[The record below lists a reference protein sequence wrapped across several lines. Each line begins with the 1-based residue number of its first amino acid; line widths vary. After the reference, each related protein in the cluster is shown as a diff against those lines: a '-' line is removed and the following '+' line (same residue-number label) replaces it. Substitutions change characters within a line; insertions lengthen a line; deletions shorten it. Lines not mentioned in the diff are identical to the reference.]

1 MRGAPIRPPLRPSAW
16 LLLARR
22 SRDAWLLAAGTFLLA
37 ASFASFFGW
46 NQLRVDA
53 TAYWQAGMHL
63 RTGQPLYAL
72 VAVPALEKAYLYPP
86 AFAAAFAPLTA
97 LPPLWGYAC
106 WMALEVVLA
115 IALARTGA
123 TLAGLAPQDT
133 EARRTALA
141 LALAAGIVPVYDNL
155 AEGQV
160 NLLVAW
166 LSCVAVLESERG
178 RDRRA
183 AFALAAAVHIKIVP
197 IVLAA
202 AFAVWR
208 RSGVVRWLTL
218 ALVAVGLLPLAWRI
232 TTMGVGPG
240 ASAFGRDYVDFW
252 HAILWPAAS
261 ADHVA
266 GVEQLFA
273 PNFSLRATLS
283 RLFVEGTA
291 LSPFP
296 GQAARRGPL
305 LLALPPPLVHA
316 TSIGLGLGGITAAL
330 WTCQWSGDDRRRR
343 VAAAGLLLLAGALA
357 APSFWEH
364 HFVALA
370 LAAAGLWSVLVA
382 RNRYAR
388 LRGWVCL
395 VAPLVATITIPFFV
409 ALFSA
414 GFESTF
420 YLALREYGFPT
431 AAAVNVLVVGIAVTL
446 HPQNVDVRQGP
457 FGCSH

>member
-1 MRGAPIRPPLRPSAW
+1 
-16 LLLARR
+16 LA
-22 SRDAWLLAAGTFLLA
+22 S
-37 ASFASFFGW
+37 SFASFFGW

-53 TAYWQAGMHL
+53 TAYWQAGVHL
-63 RTGQPLYAL
+63 RTGQPLYTL

-97 LPPLWGYAC
+97 LPPRWGYAC
-106 WMALEVVLA
+106 WMALEVVFA
-115 IALARTGA
+115 VALARTA
-123 TLAGLAPQDT
+123 AALAGIAPQDT

-155 AEGQV
+155 AEGQA

-166 LSCVAVLESERG
+166 LSCVAVLEAERG
-178 RDRRA
+178 RDCRA

-197 IVLAA
+197 IALAG
-202 AFAVWR
+202 AFAVRR
-208 RSGVVRWLTL
+208 RSGIVRWLTL
-218 ALVAVGLLPLAWRI
+218 ALVALGLLPLAWRVA
-232 TTMGVGPG
+232 TMGMGPG
-240 ASAFGRDYVDFW
+240 TGAFGRDYVDFW

-316 TSIGLGLGGITAAL
+316 ASIGLGLGGIAAAL
-330 WTCQWSGDDRRRR
+330 WTCQRSADDRRRI
-343 VAAAGLLLLAGALA
+343 AAAGLLLLAGALA

-370 LAAAGLWSVLVA
+370 LAVAGLWSVLAA
-382 RNRYAR
+382 RSRYAR
-388 LRGWVCL
+388 LGIWVCL
-395 VAPLVATITIPFFV
+395 LAPLVATITVPFFV

-414 GFESTF
+414 GFGSTF

-431 AAAVNVLVVGIAVTL
+431 AAAVNVLAVGIAVTI
-446 HPQNVDVRQGP
+446 HPQNVDLRKGP
-457 FGCSH
+457 FSC

>member
-1 MRGAPIRPPLRPSAW
+1 L
-16 LLLARR
+16 
-22 SRDAWLLAAGTFLLA
+22 RDAWLLSAVTFLSA
-37 ASFASFFGW
+37 ASFASFFRW

-53 TAYWQAGMHL
+53 TAYWQAGVHL
-63 RTGQPLYAL
+63 RTGQPLYTLA
-72 VAVPALEKAYLYPP
+72 AVPALEKAYLYPP

-97 LPPLWGYAC
+97 LPALWGYAC
-106 WMALEVVLA
+106 WMALEVAFA
-115 IALARTGA
+115 IALARTA
-123 TLAGLAPQDT
+123 ASLAGLAPRDT

-141 LALAAGIVPVYDNL
+141 LALAAGIVPVYDNF

-166 LSCVAVLESERG
+166 LSCVAVLEAERG
-178 RDRRA
+178 RHRRA

-197 IVLAA
+197 IVLAG

-208 RSGVVRWLTL
+208 RSRVVRWLIL
-218 ALVAVGLLPLAWRI
+218 ALVALGLLPLAWRV

-240 ASAFGRDYVDFW
+240 TGAVGRDYVDFW
-252 HAILWPAAS
+252 RAILWPAAS

-296 GQAARRGPL
+296 GLATRRGPL
-305 LLALPPPLVHA
+305 LLALPPPVVHA
-316 TSIGLGLGGITAAL
+316 ASMGLGLGGIAAAL
-330 WTCQWSGDDRRRR
+330 WTCHRSGDDPRRR

-364 HFVALA
+364 HFVVLA
-370 LAAAGLWSVLVA
+370 LPAAGLWSVLAA
-382 RNRYAR
+382 RSSSAR
-388 LRGWVCL
+388 LSIWVCL
-395 VAPLVATITIPFFV
+395 LVPLAATITVPFFV

-414 GFESTF
+414 GFESSL
-420 YLALREYGFPT
+420 YLALREYGFPI
-431 AAAVNVLVVGIAVTL
+431 AAAVTVLVVGIAVTI
-446 HPQNVDVRQGP
+446 HPQSAITREGA
-457 FGCSH
+457 

>member
-1 MRGAPIRPPLRPSAW
+1 MRGAPTRPPLRPSAL

-63 RTGQPLYAL
+63 RTGQPLYSL

-106 WMALEVVLA
+106 WMALEVVFA
-115 IALARTGA
+115 VALARTA
-123 TLAGLAPQDT
+123 AALAGIAPQDT

-166 LSCVAVLESERG
+166 LSCVAVLEAERG

-197 IVLAA
+197 IVLAG

-208 RSGVVRWLTL
+208 RSGVVRWFTL
-218 ALVAVGLLPLAWRI
+218 ALVALGLLPLAWRVA
-232 TTMGVGPG
+232 TMGMGPG
-240 ASAFGRDYVDFW
+240 TGAFGRDYVDFW

-330 WTCQWSGDDRRRR
+330 WTCQRSGDDRRRR

-364 HFVALA
+364 HFVTLA
-370 LAAAGLWSVLVA
+370 LAGAGLWSVLAA
-382 RNRYAR
+382 RSRYAR
-388 LRGWVCL
+388 LRSWVCL
-395 VAPLVATITIPFFV
+395 LAPLVATITVPFFV

-414 GFESTF
+414 GFEGTF

-431 AAAVNVLVVGIAVTL
+431 AAAVNVLVLGIVETIRL
-446 HPQNVDVRQGP
+446 QSVNSSKGP
-457 FGCSH
+457 LGCSD

>member
-1 MRGAPIRPPLRPSAW
+1 MTLSAS

-22 SRDAWLLAAGTFLLA
+22 LRDAWVVAAAAFLLA

-46 NQLRVDA
+46 NQLRIDA
-53 TAYWQAGMHL
+53 TAYWQAGIHV

-72 VAVPALEKAYLYPP
+72 VTVPALEKAYLYPP

-97 LPPLWGYAC
+97 LPPVWGYAG
-106 WMALEVVLA
+106 WMALEVVFA

-123 TLAGLAPQDT
+123 ALAGLAPADT
-133 EARRTALA
+133 EGRRTALA

-160 NLLVAW
+160 NVLVTW
-166 LSCVAVLESERG
+166 LSCVSVLEAERG
-178 RDRRA
+178 RHRRA
-183 AFALAAAVHIKIVP
+183 AFALAAAVHIKLVP
-197 IVLAA
+197 IVLAG

-208 RSGVVRWLTL
+208 RSGVVRWLIL
-218 ALVAVGLLPLAWRI
+218 ALVALGLLPLAWRV
-232 TTMGVGPG
+232 TTLGVGPG
-240 ASAFGRDYVDFW
+240 TAAFGRDYLDFW

-261 ADHVA
+261 AQQVA

-273 PNFSLRATLS
+273 PNFSFHGTLS

-296 GQAARRGPL
+296 SLAARRGPL

-316 TSIGLGLGGITAAL
+316 ASMGLGLAGIAAAL
-330 WTCQWSGDDRRRR
+330 WTCQRSADDRRRR

-357 APSFWEH
+357 GPSFWEH
-364 HFVALA
+364 HFVALT
-370 LAAAGLWSVLVA
+370 LAGAGLWPVLA
-382 RNRYAR
+382 GRSGYAR
-388 LRGWVCL
+388 LSTWVCV
-395 VAPLVATITIPFFV
+395 VAPLAATITVPFFV

-431 AAAVNVLVVGIAVTL
+431 AAAVNVLVVGIAVTI
-446 HPQNVDVRQGP
+446 PSRRGESNPRPRDNGGGTPSDQA
-457 FGCSH
+457 

>member
-1 MRGAPIRPPLRPSAW
+1 
-16 LLLARR
+16 
-22 SRDAWLLAAGTFLLA
+22 
-37 ASFASFFGW
+37 
-46 NQLRVDA
+46 
-53 TAYWQAGMHL
+53 
-63 RTGQPLYAL
+63 
-72 VAVPALEKAYLYPP
+72 
-86 AFAAAFAPLTA
+86 
-97 LPPLWGYAC
+97 
-106 WMALEVVLA
+106 
-115 IALARTGA
+115 
-123 TLAGLAPQDT
+123 
-133 EARRTALA
+133 
-141 LALAAGIVPVYDNL
+141 
-155 AEGQV
+155 
-160 NLLVAW
+160 LVAW

-197 IVLAA
+197 IVLAG

-218 ALVAVGLLPLAWRI
+218 ALVALGLLPLAWRV

-240 ASAFGRDYVDFW
+240 TGAFRRDYVDFW

-261 ADHVA
+261 ADQVA

-296 GQAARRGPL
+296 GLAARRGPL
-305 LLALPPPLVHA
+305 LLALPPRLVHA
-316 TSIGLGLGGITAAL
+316 VSTGLGLGGIAAAL
-330 WTCQWSGDDRRRR
+330 WTCYRSGDDGRRR

-357 APSFWEH
+357 GPSFWEH

-370 LAAAGLWSVLVA
+370 LAGAGLWSVLAV
-382 RNRYAR
+382 RSRDAR
-388 LRGWVCL
+388 LCTWVCL
-395 VAPLVATITIPFFV
+395 LAPLVATTTVPFFV
-409 ALFSA
+409 ALFFA

-431 AAAVNVLVVGIAVTL
+431 VAAVNFLVVGIAVTI
-446 HPQNVDVRQGP
+446 HPQNVDSGKTA
-457 FGCSH
+457 